1 MIRYILTRLI
11 LAIPVLLAVFTLVF
25 LVVRIIPGD
34 PAQAALGD
42 YASQEA
48 VEALR
53 ERMGLNRPL
62 FLDFEALVQ
71 GDLQGAFDS
80 QYFEYLGQLLQ
91 GDFGNSLIT
100 GNPIREQVAYVL
112 PYTLQLTFASVLIGV
127 AFGIPLGVLTAVKR
141 NSFVDYLG
149 RVLSLAGL
157 SVPAFY
163 FAILLIFI
171 FAVQLGVLPSVGG
184 GDLQEDPLG
193 SLEYLVLPAMTLGL
207 IMTTSIVRLTRSAM
221 LNVLNEDYVRT
232 ARAKGLR
239 DGVVLLKHALRSA
252 LLPIVS
258 VTGLWIASLI
268 GDSVLTEFVFS
279 RPGLG
284 KMLVGSILQR
294 DYTALQSLM
303 VVYAAFVVLV
313 NLFTDLTYGWLD
325 PRISR

>member
-1 MIRYILTRLI
+1 
-11 LAIPVLLAVFTLVF
+11 
-25 LVVRIIPGD
+25 
-34 PAQAALGD
+34 
-42 YASQEA
+42 
-48 VEALR
+48 
-53 ERMGLNRPL
+53 MGLNEPL
-62 FLDFEALVQ
+62 HVQ
-71 GDLQGAFDS
+71 YFNYLGDL
-80 QYFEYLGQLLQ
+80 LR
-91 GDFGNSLIT
+91 GDFGDSLIT
-100 GNPIREQVAYVL
+100 GNSISEQVAYVL

-127 AFGIPLGVLTAVKR
+127 ALGIPLGMLTAVKR

-163 FAILLIFI
+163 FAILLIFV
-171 FAVQLGVLPSVGG
+171 FAVRLGVLPAVGG
-184 GDLQEDPLG
+184 GDIREEPIG
-193 SLEYLVLPAMTLGL
+193 SLKYLILPAITLGL

-221 LNVLNEDYVRT
+221 LNVLNEDYIRT
-232 ARAKGLR
+232 ARAKGMKER
-239 DGVVLLKHALRSA
+239 GVLMKHALRSA

-294 DYTALQSLM
+294 DYTALQSIMLI
-303 VVYAAFVVLV
+303 YAAFVVGV
-313 NLFTDLTYGWLD
+313 NLLTDLTYGWLD